1 MEINFKIDIN
11 YIDDKLNGE
20 LYEKL
25 IFINDQCIKKMKIQN
40 AWYTL

>member
-25 IFINDQCIKKMKIQN
+25 IFINDHKKMKIQN